1 MDELSPESR
10 PEEKRSAPALLAYP
24 AKRLC
29 AKV

>member
-10 PEEKRSAPALLAYP
+10 TEERSAPALLAYP